1 MRPIR
6 LLVDG
11 LGAEYVKIE
20 KDIAIANAQDVDQ
33 SPSMASLT
41 RAASANVEGEGRE
54 RFQGTNQCCV
64 GSRRLG

>member
-1 MRPIR
+1 MRPGR

-20 KDIAIANAQDVDQ
+20 KDIAIAKAQDLDQ

-41 RAASANVEGEGRE
+41 RTASANVKGGGRE
-54 RFQGTNQCCV
+54 CFR
-64 GSRRLG
+64 